1 MSRSRLA
8 RLRLELLALVTMRAL
23 AIFHPPS
30 KMTTFHNGRTK
41 LYTFGGRLVRAV
53 LCGVIVFLA
62 TRAADH
68 HFLLGCNRVPITIA
82 ADLGGTIFFFYDCC
96 FFFLAG
102 SWAGASV
109 MTGLTTG
116 SAFTHY
122 SFPIA
127 QELSSI
133 VQ

>member
-8 RLRLELLALVTMRAL
+8 RLRLELLALVTMRTL

-41 LYTFGGRLVRAV
+41 FYIFGGRLVRAV
-53 LCGVIVFLA
+53 LCGVVIFLA

-68 HFLLGCNRVPITIA
+68 HPLLGCNRVPITIA
-82 ADLGGTIFFFYDCC
+82 ANLGGVDLLFYDCC

-109 MTGLTTG
+109 VTGLTAG

-127 QELSSI
+127 QL
-133 VQ
+133 